1 MAETPLNRN
10 DSIPA
15 PHAAWRRRAR
25 TPSFLAPR
33 EGSFLRSTTFT
44 SDSPIRT
51 QKMGKTA

>member
-10 DSIPA
+10 DSILR

-33 EGSFLRSTTFT
+33 EGSFLRWTTFT